1 MPAASDAPASTLPA
15 TFRPLGVRI
24 AVVVLGLGLVAVTA
38 AIWFA
43 FPQTTRDAFTV
54 LQRLTVIGFG
64 LAYATMGHAMSRCRV
79 DAREDGLLLV
89 NGYRSHLYPWDRVSR
104 ITLRDGAPW
113 GLVELTDGTT
123 VSAMGIQGS
132 DGARAVRQVKELR
145 AIQRSRQG

>member
-1 MPAASDAPASTLPA
+1 MPADSDARADTLPV

-24 AVVVLGLGLVAVTA
+24 AVVVFGLGLVAVTV

-43 FPQTTRDAFTV
+43 FPQHTRDAFTV
-54 LQRLTVIGFG
+54 LQRLTVLGFG
-64 LAYATMGHAMSRCRV
+64 LAYAMMGHALGRCRI

-89 NGYRSHLYPWDRVSR
+89 NGYRSHLHPWDQVSR

-113 GLVELTDGTT
+113 GLVDLADGTT
-123 VSAMGIQGS
+123 VPAMGIQGS
-132 DGARAVRQVKELR
+132 DGARAVRQVKQLR